1 MKRFSILLLVLV
13 VALAVAPFSALAQD
27 PGTGGPILEGQPGL
41 ENIGSFNPL
50 RCSGTD
56 CQRIYQFANPT
67 VIGIDPATAEFV
79 GGAPG
84 ALAESWEYNED
95 GTQLTIVLRQDPVWS
110 DGEAITS
117 EDVKFT
123 YEAIKSGVIE
133 SDLTGYIDSI
143 ITAVEIVDD
152 YTVIFS
158 FAEADCTALNVV
170 GYPVIPAH
178 VFGFDGDYAAF
189 DYTVLVGHPYDTEPT
204 VSAGPFVWASSVPGQ
219 QINMAANQSYI
230 DAPESG
236 IIPAGY
242 AAVSTDDFNVQL
254 DRFLAGE
261 LNFMA
266 SVPLPR
272 MQEVRDSGNQYFDF
286 PANAYTYL
294 GLNLADPA
302 NPVSALDEAGNLVE
316 QAPHPIFGD
325 VRVRQALAYAIDTQ
339 SIVNGVLNGE
349 GSQIFGTEIPT
360 SWAVSPDLAPYPFD
374 LAQAEALLTEAGWVL
389 NADGVR
395 VCDGCLYA
403 EAGAPFSFTL
413 ITNDS
418 NPTRVDIGVL
428 IQDQLRELGIEVD
441 FQPQDFNT
449 VVESITGQTHDAFI
463 LGWSLS
469 FPSNPDQTQIFG
481 AAADAV
487 GSGFNTGSWI
497 NEEYIALNE
506 EARVLPGCD
515 QAARAEI
522 YHRMQ
527 EIVYEEQPYV
537 FLYAPN
543 DMYAALPS
551 VDGFGPYP
559 VQPFWNVETWEISQ

>member
-1 MKRFSILLLVLV
+1 MKRFSFLLLVLV
-13 VALAVAPFSALAQD
+13 LALAATPFTALAQD

-56 CQRIYQFANPT
+56 CQRIYQFINPT
-67 VIGIDPATAEFV
+67 VIAIDPATAEFV
-79 GGAPG
+79 PN
-84 ALAESWEYNED
+84 ALNGLAAGWEYNED
-95 GTQLTIVLRQDPVWS
+95 GTQLTVTLRQDAVWS
-110 DGEAITS
+110 DGEVINA

-123 YEAIKSGVIE
+123 YEAIKSAVIE
-133 SDLTGYIDSI
+133 SDFTGYIDSI
-143 ITAVEIVDD
+143 ITAVDIVDD
-152 YTVIFS
+152 FTVTFT

-170 GYPVIPAH
+170 GYPVVPAH

-189 DYTVLVGHPYDTEPT
+189 DYTVMVGHSYDTEPT
-204 VSAGPFVWASSVPGQ
+204 VSGGPFVWASTVAGQ
-219 QINMAANQSYI
+219 QVNLAANQAYV
-230 DAPESG
+230 DAPNG
-236 IIPAGY
+236 VIPAGY
-242 AAVSTDDFNVQL
+242 AAISTDDFNVQL

-272 MQEVRDSGNQYFDF
+272 MQEVRDSGNQFFEF
-286 PANAYTYL
+286 PANAYTYI
-294 GLNLADPA
+294 GFNLADPA

-325 VRVRQALAYAIDTQ
+325 VRVRQAISHAVDTAAIID
-339 SIVNGVLNGE
+339 GVLNGE
-349 GSQIFGTEIPT
+349 GNPIVGTEIPT
-360 SWAVSPDLAPYPFD
+360 SWAVNPDLQPYAYD
-374 LAQAEALLTEAGWVL
+374 VDAAAALLDEAGWVL

-403 EAGAPFSFTL
+403 EAGTPFTFTL

-418 NPTRVDIGVL
+418 NPQRVEIGTLV
-428 IQDQLRELGIEVD
+428 QDQLRGLGIEVD

-449 VVESITGQTHDAFI
+449 VVETITGQTHDAFI

-469 FPSNPDQTQIFG
+469 FPANPDQTQIFS
-481 AAADAV
+481 AEADAV

-506 EARVLPGCD
+506 QARTLPGCD
-515 QAARAEI
+515 QAARAEL

-527 EIVYEEQPYV
+527 EITYEEQPYV

-551 VDGFGPYP
+551 VDGFSPYP
-559 VQPFWNVETWEISQ
+559 VQPFWNVETWAISQ